1 MFVRAS
7 QYQNALSPTEVI
19 ESGMITVCRE
29 LNELNSSASLLNAPS
44 PTDVKVSGMVQEVP
58 SSESKRRA
66 SALVKTVILEEERK
80 EGKRVLVFNYE
91 ININR
96 LMNSSIIFANMLIC
110 ELRWM
115 RGCCLRKVFIIGFSS
130 LFSWPY

>member
-1 MFVRAS
+1 M
-7 QYQNALSPTEVI
+7 EVI

-29 LNELNSSASLLNAPS
+29 SNSPSPLLNALS
-44 PTDVKVSGMVQEVP
+44 PTDVKVSGMVQDVP

-66 SALVKTVILEEERK
+66 SALVKTVILEEVRK

-96 LMNSSIIFANMLIC
+96 LNEQLDHLC
-110 ELRWM
+110 
-115 RGCCLRKVFIIGFSS
+115 
-130 LFSWPY
+130 

>member
-1 MFVRAS
+1 
-7 QYQNALSPTEVI
+7 VI

-29 LNELNSSASLLNAPS
+29 LNSSSSMLSNAPS
-44 PTDVKVSGMVQEVP
+44 PTYVKVSGMVQEVP

-66 SALVKTVILEEERK
+66 SALVKTVILEEVRK

-96 LMNSSIIFANMLIC
+96 LNEQLDHLCYYAN
-110 ELRWM
+110 
-115 RGCCLRKVFIIGFSS
+115 
-130 LFSWPY
+130 